1 MKELNNKELCETY
14 GGGTSLTG
22 SLVDAFV
29 GGFKFIYEVG
39 KNLGFSLRR
48 ITEGSICPI

>member
-1 MKELNNKELCETY
+1 MKELSNKELCETY
-14 GGGTSLTG
+14 GGTTLTG

-29 GGFKFIYEVG
+29 GGVKFIYDVG

-48 ITEGSICPI
+48 ITEGSLCPI